1 MIQSAHSKCSSSNDN
16 YFHGFRYDGIDLHGK
31 IFYASLNRKENI
43 REQANRYHYTVVK
56 LKQITSIERN

>member
-1 MIQSAHSKCSSSNDN
+1 MIQSAANASSNDN
-16 YFHGFRYDGIDLHGK
+16 YFHGVWCNGIDLHGK
-31 IFYASLNRKENI
+31 FHSSLPIEGKTL